1 MSCARREFIVI
12 EDTSYYHCISCCVR
26 RAYLCGEDFQSGQNF
41 DHRKVWLVERIN
53 FLASVFAIDEESW
66 IESVA
71 RFHHYFY
78 DAGGS
83 VTSLDQY
90 QKAQK
95 QRREKQKGR

>member
-53 FLASVFAIDEESW
+53 FLASVFAIDVCAYAMMS
-66 IESVA
+66 A
-71 RFHHYFY
+71 RLMSRKPLF
-78 DAGGS
+78 
-83 VTSLDQY
+83 
-90 QKAQK
+90 
-95 QRREKQKGR
+95 